1 MCCRLILCVPVD
13 KNKIFKKVP
22 PVPGWTSQGVEQIA
36 GWG

>member
-22 PVPGWTSQGVEQIA
+22 PAPEWTSQGVERIV